1 MSKTVDMTP
10 SWSTAMDILILILES
25 GDDEGKARAK
35 QELRNLAK
43 QVDQKNAVNAILNAV
58 KKGELS
64 NA

>member
-1 MSKTVDMTP
+1 MSKKVDMTP
-10 SWSTAMDILILILES
+10 SWSTAMDILILMLES
-25 GDDEGKARAK
+25 GDDEGKELAK

-58 KKGELS
+58 KKGEVS

>member
-1 MSKTVDMTP
+1 MSKKVDMTP
-10 SWSTAMDILILILES
+10 SWSTAMDILILMLES
-25 GDDEGKARAK
+25 GDDEGKALAK

>member
-10 SWSTAMDILILILES
+10 SWSTAMDILILMLES
-25 GDDEGKARAK
+25 GDDEGKALAK

>member
-10 SWSTAMDILILILES
+10 SWSTAMDILILMLES
-25 GDDEGKARAK
+25 GDDEGKELAK

-43 QVDQKNAVNAILNAV
+43 QVDQKNAINAILNAV
-58 KKGELS
+58 KKGEVS